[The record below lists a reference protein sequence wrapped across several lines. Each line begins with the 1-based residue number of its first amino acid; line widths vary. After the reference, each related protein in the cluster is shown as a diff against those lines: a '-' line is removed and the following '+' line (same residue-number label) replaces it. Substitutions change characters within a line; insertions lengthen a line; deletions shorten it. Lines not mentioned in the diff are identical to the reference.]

1 MSNSKLYIGNL
12 SYEVTSS
19 DLSNFLSENWTVVDC
34 KVIEGKGFAFVTFED
49 LSAAND
55 AKEKLNDTEFHGRK
69 LKIDNARENAGGG
82 GGGQRRDS
90 SSRDRRPSYGGIGG
104 GGGGGFK
111 KRY

>member
-12 SYEVTSS
+12 SYDVTSS

-49 LSAAND
+49 LNSAND

-69 LKIDNARENAGGG
+69 LKIDNARENVGG
-82 GGGQRRDS
+82 GGGQRRDN
-90 SSRDRRPSYGGIGG
+90 RDRRPSYGGAGG